1 MKWVKAFNKLLLN
14 FVKEL
19 SEVYNNAEYLVVYY
33 NTVKLLIVN
42 DETCCLNYFLKY
54 VPQFSEQIKNRN
66 EDFFL
71 KNSTEDNM
79 SKVNFINGIKL
90 KELWLVSTDNTKDK
104 IWQYFNTM
112 LKASEM
118 AKQEI
123 QTCAKTE

>member
-1 MKWVKAFNKLLLN
+1 MLLKLFPKICSPNLPNRLKVGMK
-14 FVKEL
+14 
-19 SEVYNNAEYLVVYY
+19 
-33 NTVKLLIVN
+33 I
-42 DETCCLNYFLKY
+42 
-54 VPQFSEQIKNRN
+54 
-66 EDFFL
+66 FL

-123 QTCAKTE
+123 QTCVKTE